1 MQVCFYLSLNKCLFL
16 LKISLNEWFFSKCV
30 NNDVLSSR
38 VSDFTVGE
46 YTFEIGGRKKG
57 NKQIEDVPNGIVVKD
72 DIEYGFLNVV
82 PLWAFGLNY
91 WVR

>member
-1 MQVCFYLSLNKCLFL
+1 M
-16 LKISLNEWFFSKCV
+16 
-30 NNDVLSSR
+30 
-38 VSDFTVGE
+38 SDFLANL
-46 YTFEIGGRKKG
+46 FAC

-91 WVR
+91 